1 MYLINLLFNQKTDK
15 HPHIYMYI
23 VLYFQLNAYFKR
35 IAFVV
40 LKIFVVCSKL
50 TPEQLEDFQPGQLDP
65 DSLLVT
71 QMLWGQTTHIGNI
84 SH

>member
-1 MYLINLLFNQKTDK
+1 
-15 HPHIYMYI
+15 MYI

-40 LKIFVVCSKL
+40 LKKNLFVCSKL

-84 SH
+84 IN